1 MAITHGLHKLHME
14 YMPRDHSPISEYE
27 IIFSLEKVDEEELLY
42 VENQITSN
50 GYAKI
55 SASTDYG
62 AGFRTWR
69 LDWKN
74 HGDNPQEII
83 AKLRRYNLEIY
94 RKIRVKRL
102 DLNHNSDQ

>member
-1 MAITHGLHKLHME
+1 ME
-14 YMPRDHSPISEYE
+14 YMPREHDHTSEYE
-27 IIFSLEKVDEEELLY
+27 IIFNLETVNEEELLY

-55 SASTDYG
+55 NASTDFG
-62 AGFRTWR
+62 EGVRTWR

-83 AKLRRYNLEIY
+83 AKLRRYNPEIY
-94 RKIRVKRL
+94 SKIRVKRL
-102 DLNHNSDQ
+102 DLDHNKDQ

>member
-1 MAITHGLHKLHME
+1 MTITHGLYRLYME
-14 YMPRDHSPISEYE
+14 YMPRGHDHTSEYE
-27 IIFSLEKVDEEELLY
+27 IIFNLETVNEEELLY
-42 VENQITSN
+42 VENQITSS

-55 SASTDYG
+55 NASTDYG
-62 AGFRTWR
+62 EGVRTWR

-83 AKLRRYNLEIY
+83 AKLRRYNPEIY

-102 DLNHNSDQ
+102 DIDHCGDQ